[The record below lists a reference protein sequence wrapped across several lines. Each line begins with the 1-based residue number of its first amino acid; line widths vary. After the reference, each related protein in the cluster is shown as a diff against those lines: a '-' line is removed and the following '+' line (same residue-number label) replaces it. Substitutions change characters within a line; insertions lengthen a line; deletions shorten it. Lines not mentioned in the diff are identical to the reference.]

1 MKSRVVRGE
10 YSLKYWLRLMI
21 SRKISL
27 PDYQRYFV
35 WDENQ
40 VRNLIG
46 TFDEE
51 RFVPP
56 VIIGAYGRNGSRTN
70 YIIDGQQRLTSVLL
84 ASVQKF
90 LDGDYAPKE
99 PAFSNGETESDP
111 DQDELPDIN
120 VKEWKYTSLLTDDV
134 DDLLSLKKACMNRP
148 GLKDLDLGDIVVDEH
163 FLATHFLG
171 FCYITPTDED
181 EPTQQSYYA
190 KLFRDLNVG
199 GTKLSPIES
208 RESLYFMKSGYDKV
222 FDPDFAKSITIKGRA
237 KNISAV
243 RLDFVRYMS
252 LLFEYLKDGSE
263 SRLARGY
270 KTKMEQYYEKFICD
284 VIGTGDATVFGK
296 PWEDESPQTVA
307 DQVSKVGEIVK
318 QEWPNYQFVSII
330 DMDITFFGLFY
341 FLIIKKGK
349 IAEEKFDQI
358 KNRIQTSI
366 KDIKDPSDES
376 KKEEANAHMKS
387 PSALKYVRDR
397 VRRSIEIYQEY
408 ISYE

>member
-21 SRKISL
+21 GRKISL
-27 PDYQRYFV
+27 PEYQRYFV

-46 TFDEE
+46 TFNDE

-56 VIIGAYGRNGSRTN
+56 IIIGAYGRNGSRTN

-99 PAFSNGETESDP
+99 LGFSNGEIESDP
-111 DQDELPDIN
+111 DQDELLDIN
-120 VKEWKYTSLLTDDV
+120 VKEWKYTSLLTDEV
-134 DDLLSLKKACMNRP
+134 KDLPSLRKVCVNRQ
-148 GLKDLDLGDIVVDEH
+148 GLKELDLGGIVVDEN

-181 EPTQQSYYA
+181 ESTQQAYYA
-190 KLFRDLNVG
+190 RLFRDLNIG

-208 RESLYFMKSGYDKV
+208 RESLYFMKSGYNKV
-222 FDPDFAKSITIKGRA
+222 FDPDFAKGITIKGRS
-237 KNISAV
+237 KSISAV

-263 SRLARGY
+263 HILARGY
-270 KTKMEQYYEKFICD
+270 KTEMEQYYEKFICD
-284 VIGTGDATVFGK
+284 VIGTGDATLFGT
-296 PWEDESPQTVA
+296 PWKDESTAAVTGLI
-307 DQVSKVGEIVK
+307 SEVGEIVK
-318 QEWPNYQFVSII
+318 SKWPNPQFVSII

-341 FLIIKKGK
+341 FLIVKKAK
-349 IAEEKFDQI
+349 ISDDNFEQI
-358 KNRIQTSI
+358 KSAIQESI
-366 KDIKDPSDES
+366 NDIKSPADEAQ
-376 KKEEANAHMKS
+376 KRTAAAHMKS

-397 VRRSIEIYQEY
+397 VRRSIEIYQGFVSHE
-408 ISYE
+408 